1 MRQLYKLR
9 PLRFSERVGL
19 PYSKHLTPHWRCP
32 SGKAAGDAG
41 WGSEHPDQS
50 IGVPVH
56 CGRVGLDDL

>member
-1 MRQLYKLR
+1 M
-9 PLRFSERVGL
+9 FSERVGL
-19 PYSKHLTPHWRCP
+19 PYSKRFTPHWKCP
-32 SGKAAGDAG
+32 SGIAAGDAG